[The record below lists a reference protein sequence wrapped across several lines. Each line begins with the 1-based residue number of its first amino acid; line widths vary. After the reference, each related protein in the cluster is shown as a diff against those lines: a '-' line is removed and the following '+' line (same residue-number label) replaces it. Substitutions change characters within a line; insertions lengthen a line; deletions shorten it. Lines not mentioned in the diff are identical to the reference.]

1 MLQKARSGDS
11 AVFGNVTNQQH
22 RNART
27 FGKLQQLSRT
37 LTHLPHTAGSSL
49 QLRIIHRLNTVDN
62 QKLRLQGI
70 RLRQN
75 SIQIRCRKNQQI
87 IIGLRSAKT
96 DSTHCSLLLRF
107 LAADIQHFD
116 SLLPEAHACVQQNR
130 RFADARRASQQHK
143 AARND
148 TAAQH
153 TVKFTDACCQ
163 TFYLS
168 LGNAGDSAWPQFF
181 IISRQIAFT
190 CLGSYLC
197 LLHQRVPAA
206 AFRAASQPRGSNIT
220 AFLTNK
226 SALSSGHAAAPFR
239 CLRQQSVHLSPAAP
253 AKTVLPQSPYE
264 NPFFYLQPR
273 Q

>member
-1 MLQKARSGDS
+1 MLQQARSGDS
-11 AVFGNVTNQQH
+11 AVFGNVTDQQH

-49 QLRIIHRLNTVDN
+49 QFRIIHSLNTVDN
-62 QKLRLQGI
+62 QKLRLQSVG
-70 RLRQN
+70 LQQN
-75 SIQIRCRKNQQI
+75 CVQIRCRKNQHV
-87 IIGLRSAKT
+87 IIGLRSAQA
-96 DSTHCSLLLRF
+96 DGTHCSLLLRF
-107 LAADIQHFD
+107 LAADIQHLY
-116 SLLPEAHACVQQNR
+116 SLLPEAQACVQQNR
-130 RFADARRASQQHK
+130 RFADARRASKQYK

-163 TFYLS
+163 TFYLRLS
-168 LGNAGDSAWPQFF
+168 NTGDSTRPQFF
-181 IISRQIAFT
+181 IISRQIAFAG
-190 CLGSYLC
+190 LGSYLC
-197 LLHQRVPAA
+197 LLHQRIPAA
-206 AFRAASQPRGSNIT
+206 AFRTASQPRGSHIT
-220 AFLTNK
+220 AFLTDK